1 MKEFMIPKSS
11 VMEIQNLFV
20 DPKSQH
26 NSGTLN
32 NTNIYLSTFP
42 AKINHKIFQNKK
54 NYFGVIFA
62 QSNFS

>member
-1 MKEFMIPKSS
+1 MIPKSS

-32 NTNIYLSTFP
+32 NTNIYLSALP
-42 AKINHKIFQNKK
+42 AKINHNIFQNKL
-54 NYFGVIFA
+54 FWG
-62 QSNFS
+62 NFCPK